1 MYVAAPSSGDYA
13 ANEDKLESSMMES
26 KVDPIQWRLELERVA
41 PHLKLV
47 LKSNSAKEWRS
58 HLEQAVTLEKQIG
71 EGLPKT
77 QETLSHIVEEV
88 GDAIEKIQGRLLA
101 DERGCGR
108 ALSSYELR
116 KYLTK
121 LTCGNPQPFAS

>member
-1 MYVAAPSSGDYA
+1 MTAMGSISRGSVPVGRAHVSRFDHPVPTGREPLQPQTKGSRLPAPPLIVRFPGPSKTFPG
-13 ANEDKLESSMMES
+13 NKLSPEEH
-26 KVDPIQWRLELERVA
+26 RHRVA
-41 PHLKLV
+41 
-47 LKSNSAKEWRS
+47 ERCTR
-58 HLEQAVTLEKQIG
+58 E
-71 EGLPKT
+71 
-77 QETLSHIVEEV
+77 
-88 GDAIEKIQGRLLA
+88 IEKIQGRLLA